1 MTTFDR
7 LDAEIIGR
15 LEGSGRM
22 GVAQLAGDLGVSRN
36 TIQAR
41 MRRLEESGVLRGFR
55 PELDLSAIGLPVQ
68 AYISLEV
75 DQRMLREVIERLDA
89 VPEVL
94 EARTQAGREDI
105 VVLVASSSVSDIQRI
120 SIDLVNIAGVRHT
133 DTTLVIN
140 TVVPYRVWPLLDRHT
155 SAKGWGRST
164 PPPQSAG
171 SEG

>member
-7 LDAEIIGR
+7 LDAEIIGA
-15 LEGSGRM
+15 LEKDGRV
-22 GVAQLAGDLGVSRN
+22 GVAQLASDLGVSRN

-55 PELDLSAIGLPVQ
+55 PELDLASIGLPVQ
-68 AYISLEV
+68 AQISLEI
-75 DQRMLREVIERLDA
+75 DQRRMDEIIERLA
-89 VPEVL
+89 EVPEIL

-120 SIDLVNIAGVRHT
+120 SLDLVTITGVRHT
-133 DTTLVIN
+133 DTTLIIN

-155 SAKGWGRST
+155 AAKGWGRST
-164 PPPQSAG
+164 PPPR
-171 SEG
+171 

>member
-15 LEGSGRM
+15 LEEDGRM
-22 GVAQLAGDLGVSRN
+22 GIAQLATDLGVSRN

-41 MRRLEESGVLRGFR
+41 IRRLEESGVLLGFR
-55 PELDLSAIGLPVQ
+55 PVLDLSVLGLPVQ

-75 DQRMLREVIERLDA
+75 DQRKITEIITSLES

-94 EARTQAGREDI
+94 EARTQAGREDL
-105 VVLVASSSVSDIQRI
+105 VVLVACGSVSDIQRI
-120 SIDLVNIAGVRHT
+120 AIDLVNIAGVRHT
-133 DTTLVIN
+133 DTTPIIK
-140 TVVPYRVWPLLDRHT
+140 TVVPYRVGPLLDHQT

-164 PPPQSAG
+164 PPPR
-171 SEG
+171 

>member
-15 LEGSGRM
+15 LETSGRM
-22 GVAQLAGDLGVSRN
+22 GVAQLASDLGVSRN

-41 MRRLEESGVLRGFR
+41 MRRLEESGVLLGFR

-68 AYISLEV
+68 AYISLEI
-75 DQRMLREVIERLDA
+75 DQRMLAEVIEGLEA

-105 VVLVASSSVSDIQRI
+105 VVRVASSSVSDIQRI
-120 SIDLVNIAGVRHT
+120 SIDLVNITGVRHT
-133 DTTLVIN
+133 DTTMVIN
-140 TVVPYRVWPLLDRHT
+140 TVVSYRVWPLLDRHT
-155 SAKGWGRST
+155 SAKGWGRSA
-164 PPPQSAG
+164 PPS
-171 SEG
+171 

>member
-1 MTTFDR
+1 MTDMTTFDR

-15 LEGSGRM
+15 LEDNGRI
-22 GVAQLAGDLGVSRN
+22 GIAQLASDLGVSRN

-41 MRRLEESGVLRGFR
+41 MRRLEESGVLRGFH
-55 PELDLSAIGLPVQ
+55 PELDLAAIGLPVQ

-75 DQRMLREVIERLDA
+75 DQRRLSEIIERLET
-89 VPEVL
+89 VPEIL

-105 VVLVASSSVSDIQRI
+105 VVLVASTSVSDIQRI
-120 SIDLVNIAGVRHT
+120 SLDLVTIAGVRHT

-140 TVVPYRVWPLLDRHT
+140 TVIPYRVGPLLDWHT

-164 PPPQSAG
+164 PPPR
-171 SEG
+171 